1 MNLDIK
7 TGNGI
12 MKKEYEE
19 FFKNYQE
26 AFSIIEE
33 CTDSYVFVYDLQ
45 KDYFSVSE
53 SALEVFIFGKST
65 FENAIQSL
73 RSVIYPKDWEEL
85 GKELKAIKQKEKAQ
99 FNIEFRLIN
108 TRHEIVW
115 VSGKGRTVYDK
126 NGAPALLVGCIS
138 ELGKHNKY
146 DNITSLYCEDVLKE
160 AYQEWRQQNTRF
172 GAILLIGIDNFREIN
187 EKYGVKT
194 GDEILLR
201 VAEIIIDCCYGGREN
216 VFRFRGDE
224 FAVVCMGEEGKVYSE
239 VKKLYKRIR
248 GRIDKFIENN
258 GYHLFFTVSAGAAE
272 FNTKEDTYDS
282 VIKNAKF
289 ALHAAKLNG
298 KNTFVTYSE
307 EEYISHIRRIDIQ
320 EELRKSIEN
329 GFKGFEVYYQPI
341 MNPESNTLY
350 GSEALIRWNSE
361 KYGFMSPVDFVPLLE
376 ESALIIPLGKWVIES
391 AVKQC
396 SEWVKRYPHFVMN
409 INLSFVQIVKSDILK
424 DAMELIDQYGLSHE
438 HIVFEVTESG
448 ELENNTAVKNVLN
461 SFNNKCFNLAI
472 DDFGTGYSNLRYIRD
487 MMFGII
493 KIDRLFIKDINES
506 SQNYTL
512 VKYVTEM
519 AHNFNIKVCVEGVE
533 TQEEYEKVMTLN
545 PDCIQGFFYGK
556 PANALGFEEQFM
568 NSKVETLC
576 NA

>member
-1 MNLDIK
+1 
-7 TGNGI
+7 
-12 MKKEYEE
+12 MKKEYEKCFE
-19 FFKNYQE
+19 KYGE
-26 AFSIIEE
+26 TFSIIEE

-45 KDYFSVSE
+45 KDYFSISK
-53 SALEVFIFGKST
+53 SALEVFAFSKCA
-65 FENAIQSL
+65 FENAMQEL
-73 RSVIYPKDWEEL
+73 KAVVYPKDWDKIAEDIR
-85 GKELKAIKQKEKAQ
+85 AIKCGEK
-99 FNIEFRLIN
+99 NIHNLEYRFISTTN
-108 TRHEIVW
+108 EIVW
-115 VSGKGRTVYDK
+115 VCGKGRTIYNNEEGTPVI
-126 NGAPALLVGCIS
+126 LMGCIS
-138 ELGKHNKY
+138 EIGKHNKY

-160 AYQEWRQQNTRF
+160 EYELWKTAEERC
-172 GAILLIGIDNFREIN
+172 GCILLIGLDNFREIN
-187 EKYGVKT
+187 EKYGIKM
-194 GDEILLR
+194 GDGVLSK
-201 VAEIIIDCCYGGREN
+201 VADIIMECCGGSEN

-224 FAVVCMGEEGKVYSE
+224 FAVVCNGEKETVYSYA
-239 VKKLYKRIR
+239 KKIYKQVRKK
-248 GRIDKFIENN
+248 IDLFIEKN
-258 GYHLFFTVSAGAAE
+258 GYHMFFTISAGAAA
-272 FNTKEDTYDS
+272 FDTGTDS
-282 VIKNAKF
+282 YETVIKNVRF
-289 ALHAAKLNG
+289 ALHAAKLKG
-298 KNTFVTYSE
+298 KNTFVSYSE
-307 EEYISHIRRIDIQ
+307 EEYQAHIKRINIQ
-320 EELRKSIEN
+320 EELRKCIEN
-329 GFKGFEVYYQPI
+329 DFKGFEVYYQPI

-376 ESALIIPLGKWVIES
+376 ESALIIPLGKWIIEN

-396 SEWVKRYPHFVMN
+396 SAWVKKYPDFVMN
-409 INLSFVQIVKSDILK
+409 INLSFVQIIKSDILK

-448 ELENNTAVKNVLN
+448 ELENNAAVKNVLH

-556 PANALGFEEQFM
+556 PMSAGKFAVQYM
-568 NSKVETLC
+568 
-576 NA
+576 

>member
-53 SALEVFIFGKST
+53 SALDVFIFGKST

-73 RSVIYPKDWEEL
+73 RSVAYPKDWDNL
-85 GKELKAIKQKEKAQ
+85 GRELKAIKEKEKSQ
-99 FNIEFRLIN
+99 FNMEFRLIN

-126 NGAPALLVGCIS
+126 NGTPALLVGCIS

-160 AYQEWRQQNTRF
+160 AYEEWRQLNRRF

-194 GDEILLR
+194 GDAILLS
-201 VAEIIIDCCYGGREN
+201 VAEIITDCCYGGREN

-239 VKKLYKRIR
+239 AKKLYKRIR
-248 GRIDKFIENN
+248 KRIDKSIENN

-282 VIKNAKF
+282 VIKNARF

-298 KNTFVTYSE
+298 KNTFVTHSE
-307 EEYISHIRRIDIQ
+307 EEYMAHIRRIDIQ

-448 ELENNTAVKNVLN
+448 ELENNAAVKNVLN

-556 PANALGFEEQFM
+556 PANASNFEEQFM
-568 NSKVETLC
+568 NRKVEPLC

>member
-1 MNLDIK
+1 
-7 TGNGI
+7 
-12 MKKEYEE
+12 
-19 FFKNYQE
+19 
-26 AFSIIEE
+26 
-33 CTDSYVFVYDLQ
+33 
-45 KDYFSVSE
+45 
-53 SALEVFIFGKST
+53 
-65 FENAIQSL
+65 
-73 RSVIYPKDWEEL
+73 
-85 GKELKAIKQKEKAQ
+85 
-99 FNIEFRLIN
+99 
-108 TRHEIVW
+108 
-115 VSGKGRTVYDK
+115 
-126 NGAPALLVGCIS
+126 
-138 ELGKHNKY
+138 
-146 DNITSLYCEDVLKE
+146 
-160 AYQEWRQQNTRF
+160 
-172 GAILLIGIDNFREIN
+172 
-187 EKYGVKT
+187 
-194 GDEILLR
+194 
-201 VAEIIIDCCYGGREN
+201 
-216 VFRFRGDE
+216 
-224 FAVVCMGEEGKVYSE
+224 
-239 VKKLYKRIR
+239 
-248 GRIDKFIENN
+248 
-258 GYHLFFTVSAGAAE
+258 
-272 FNTKEDTYDS
+272 
-282 VIKNAKF
+282 
-289 ALHAAKLNG
+289 
-298 KNTFVTYSE
+298 
-307 EEYISHIRRIDIQ
+307 
-320 EELRKSIEN
+320 
-329 GFKGFEVYYQPI
+329 
-341 MNPESNTLY
+341 
-350 GSEALIRWNSE
+350 
-361 KYGFMSPVDFVPLLE
+361 MSPVDFVPLLE

-448 ELENNTAVKNVLN
+448 ELENNAAVKNVLN

-556 PANALGFEEQFM
+556 PTNALGFEEQFM